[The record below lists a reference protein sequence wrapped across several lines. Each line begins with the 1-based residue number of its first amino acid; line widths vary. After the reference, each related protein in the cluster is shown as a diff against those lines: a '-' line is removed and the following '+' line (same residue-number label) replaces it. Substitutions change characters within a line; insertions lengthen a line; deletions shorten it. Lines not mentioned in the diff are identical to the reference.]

1 MAVIKRLPRWSLPY
15 LGIILMP
22 YVMLSAYPLIWE
34 SILPLFNSTFGSR
47 AVWSIP
53 TRFLYSAVTDFMAL
67 FLVLLS
73 ALLLVN
79 LLRIIP
85 FSRGL
90 WQAIRSDWTTLSF
103 MLYGGLLFLVT
114 WLFDAYVHNEI
125 WSVAA
130 WMGLALG
137 AWLYLRAGSQKMRIL
152 SLIGGATV
160 SLWIV
165 TIGTWVII
173 PLQLQWIR
181 NPTPDIR
188 LEQTAAVPAIWIAA
202 ILILL
207 APALLTL
214 LPPKANRAVPDGK
227 ASAAA

>member
-1 MAVIKRLPRWSLPY
+1 
-15 LGIILMP
+15 
-22 YVMLSAYPLIWE
+22 
-34 SILPLFNSTFGSR
+34 
-47 AVWSIP
+47 
-53 TRFLYSAVTDFMAL
+53 
-67 FLVLLS
+67 
-73 ALLLVN
+73 
-79 LLRIIP
+79 
-85 FSRGL
+85 
-90 WQAIRSDWTTLSF
+90 
-103 MLYGGLLFLVT
+103 
-114 WLFDAYVHNEI
+114 
-125 WSVAA
+125 
-130 WMGLALG
+130 MGLALG